1 MYDDLTLD
9 DLRRH
14 RPDLVD
20 ALFGEIEEAHQE
32 CRSLPQVLVTGTF
45 VRQLLECNSDRE
57 RKRLVANRH
66 RLLNG
71 RDAPR
76 QMDFDE
82 VLGVGTAAAAA
93 DRDRARS
100 EMAELLAV

>member
-32 CRSLPQVLVTGTF
+32 CRSLPQVLVTGGF
-45 VRQLLECNSDRE
+45 VRQLLECDTAHE
-57 RKRLVANRH
+57 RKRLVATRR

>member
-32 CRSLPQVLVTGTF
+32 CRSLPQVLVTGGF
-45 VRQLLECNSDRE
+45 VRQLLECDTAHE
-57 RKRLVANRH
+57 RKRSAVEEVT
-66 RLLNG
+66 
-71 RDAPR
+71 
-76 QMDFDE
+76 FDH
-82 VLGVGTAAAAA
+82 
-93 DRDRARS
+93 S
-100 EMAELLAV
+100 KW